1 MRNLTAGAVL
11 LLAVTTA
18 GCGGGLTTP
27 ASSGTAGGGSSALGS
42 VAPSRQVADLA
53 PAPVATPTSF
63 DLGGV
68 CLFSVLVF
76 NEGANLLLDDNS
88 VINGTAG
95 LDNANAHM
103 QLHSGTVT
111 GNVYLLTDSDVN
123 NILNQSAI
131 VLGTQVDPVD
141 LATAGSDGNSVSAA
155 MAALPSSPGTPST
168 LISHGQKGI
177 PYTITA
183 GAGLTIVNVDRID
196 LQNSSLTVNAPVG
209 AQVVINVAGQV
220 LMQNTPLLVTGG
232 IQPGRVAINATGS
245 AQNVSVT
252 NPDGSATPFG
262 ALVLAP
268 NRTVFV
274 EGTAI
279 QGALV
284 AGKIEIKKG
293 SSVTQ
298 GSSCPSSDLPI

>member
-1 MRNLTAGAVL
+1 M
-11 LLAVTTA
+11 
-18 GCGGGLTTP
+18 
-27 ASSGTAGGGSSALGS
+27 
-42 VAPSRQVADLA
+42 
-53 PAPVATPTSF
+53 PTSF

-95 LDNANAHM
+95 LDGANAHM

-111 GNVYLLTDSDVN
+111 GYVYLLTDSDVN
-123 NILNQSAI
+123 NILNDSTI
-131 VLGTQVDPVD
+131 VLGTQVDPTD
-141 LATAGSDGNSVSAA
+141 LATAGNDANTVSAA

-168 LISHGQKGI
+168 LISHGQQGI

-245 AQNVSVT
+245 AQNVSIT